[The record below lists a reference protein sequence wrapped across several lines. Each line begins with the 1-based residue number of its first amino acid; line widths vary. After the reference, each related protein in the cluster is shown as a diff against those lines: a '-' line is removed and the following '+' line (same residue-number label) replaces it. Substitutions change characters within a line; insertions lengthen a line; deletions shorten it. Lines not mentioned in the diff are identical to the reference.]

1 MDPVELLLHPVR
13 LRLVHA
19 FAGGRSLT
27 TTQLAARLPDVSQ
40 ATVYRHVATLADAG
54 ILEVEGEQRVRGFV
68 ERRYRLRTAAA
79 AITAERAAA
88 ATVDDHRRAFATAM
102 AVLLA
107 EYEQYLD
114 RPGADPAADMVGYR
128 QHGVWLIDEERARL
142 IEGMRAAIL
151 PIIEHGPGDGRR
163 PYLLSPI
170 LFPIAQAEP
179 GDEAAVQAEQ
189 RAEGR

>member
-27 TTQLAARLPDVSQ
+27 TAQLAARLPDVSQ

-68 ERRYRLRTAAA
+68 ERRYRLRAGAAT
-79 AITAERAAA
+79 ITAERAAA
-88 ATVDDHRRAFATAM
+88 ATRADHRKAFATAM

-107 EYEQYLD
+107 EYERYLGD
-114 RPGADPAADMVGYR
+114 PGADPAADQVGYR
-128 QHGVWLIDEERARL
+128 QHTVWLTEEERTRL

-151 PIIEHGPGDGRR
+151 PIIANRPDGGRT

-170 LFPIAQAEP
+170 LFPVASPED
-179 GDEAAVQAEQ
+179 GED
-189 RAEGR
+189 

>member
-27 TTQLAARLPDVSQ
+27 TAQLAARLPDVSQ
-40 ATVYRHVATLADAG
+40 ATVYRHVATLAEAG
-54 ILEVEGEQRVRGFV
+54 ILEVEAEQRVRGFV
-68 ERRYRLRTAAA
+68 ERHYRLRPSAAA
-79 AITAERAAA
+79 VTPSRAAA
-88 ATVDDHRRAFATAM
+88 ATTDEHRRAFATSM

-114 RPGADPAADMVGYR
+114 RPGTDPAADQVGYR
-128 QHGVWLIDEERARL
+128 QHAIWLSDGEREKL
-142 IEGMRAAIL
+142 IEGLRAAIVPVL
-151 PIIEHGPGDGRR
+151 GNGPEPERT

-170 LFPIAQAEP
+170 LFPLS
-179 GDEAAVQAEQ
+179 AEQ
-189 RAEGR
+189 S

>member
-27 TTQLAARLPDVSQ
+27 TAQLAARLPDVSQ
-40 ATVYRHVATLADAG
+40 ATVYRHVATLAEAG

-68 ERRYRLRTAAA
+68 ERRYRLHRDAAA
-79 AITAERAAA
+79 VSASRAAS
-88 ATVDDHRRAFATAM
+88 ATKAEHRRAFATAM
-102 AVLLA
+102 AVLIA

-114 RPGADPAADMVGYR
+114 QDESDPAADQVGYR
-128 QHGVWLIDEERARL
+128 QHAAWLNEEERSRL
-142 IEGMRAAIL
+142 IERMRAAIV
-151 PIIEHGPGDGRR
+151 PIIGNGPGPGRV

-170 LFPIAQAEP
+170 LFPVAEVS
-179 GDEAAVQAEQ
+179 ERSET
-189 RAEGR
+189 

>member
-27 TTQLAARLPDVSQ
+27 TAQLAARLPDVSQ
-40 ATVYRHVATLADAG
+40 ATVYRHVATLAEAG

-68 ERRYRLRTAAA
+68 ERHYRLRRTAAA
-79 AITAERAAA
+79 VSPARAAA
-88 ATVDDHRRAFATAM
+88 ATVDEHRRAFATAM

-107 EYEQYLD
+107 EYEQYLGG
-114 RPGADPAADMVGYR
+114 PGADPAADLVGYR
-128 QHGVWLIDEERARL
+128 QHAIWLTDDERARL

-151 PIIEHGPGDGRR
+151 PIIENGPAEGRR
-163 PYLLSPI
+163 PYLLSPV
-170 LFPIAQAEP
+170 LFPVVSA
-179 GDEAAVQAEQ
+179 D
-189 RAEGR
+189 

>member
-27 TTQLAARLPDVSQ
+27 TAQLAARLPDVSQ
-40 ATVYRHVATLADAG
+40 ATVYRHVATLAEAG

-68 ERRYRLRTAAA
+68 ERSYRLRPSAAA
-79 AITAERAAA
+79 VTAERAAA
-88 ATVDDHRRAFATAM
+88 ATKDDHRRAFATAM

-107 EYEQYLD
+107 EYGQYLD
-114 RPGADPAADMVGYR
+114 RPGTDPAADLVGYR
-128 QHGVWLIDEERARL
+128 QHAIWLTGAERARL
-142 IEGMRAAIL
+142 IEGMRAAIV
-151 PIIEHGPGDGRR
+151 PVIANGPGDGRT

-170 LFPIAQAEP
+170 LFPTAE
-179 GDEAAVQAEQ
+179 
-189 RAEGR
+189 

>member
-19 FAGGRSLT
+19 FGGGQTLT
-27 TTQLAARLPDVSQ
+27 TAQLAARLPDVSQ
-40 ATVYRHVATLADAG
+40 ATVYRHVATLAEAG

-68 ERRYRLRTAAA
+68 ERRYRLQ
-79 AITAERAAA
+79 RAAA
-88 ATVDDHRRAFATAM
+88 AVTPARAATATKDEHRRAFATAM

-107 EYEQYLD
+107 EYEQYLGRED
-114 RPGADPAADMVGYR
+114 SDPAADQVGYR
-128 QHGVWLIDEERARL
+128 QHAIWLTDDERAKL

-151 PIIEHGPGDGRR
+151 PVIGNTPDAGRI

-170 LFPIAQAEP
+170 LFPVADSGSAKP
-179 GDEAAVQAEQ
+179 A
-189 RAEGR
+189 

>member
-19 FAGGRSLT
+19 FAGGRALT
-27 TTQLAARLPDVSQ
+27 TAQLAARLPDVSQ
-40 ATVYRHVATLADAG
+40 ATVYRHVATLAEAG

-68 ERRYRLRTAAA
+68 ERRYRLRPQAAA
-79 AITAERAAA
+79 VTPERAAA
-88 ATVDDHRRAFATAM
+88 ASSDDHRRAFATAM

-114 RPGADPAADMVGYR
+114 RPGADPAGDQVGYR
-128 QHGVWLIDEERARL
+128 QHAIWLTGDERERL

-151 PIIEHGPGDGRR
+151 PVIGNGPGDGRM

-170 LFPIAQAEP
+170 LFPVAEP
-179 GDEAAVQAEQ
+179 E
-189 RAEGR
+189 

>member
-27 TTQLAARLPDVSQ
+27 TAQLAARLPDVSQ

-68 ERRYRLRTAAA
+68 ERRYRLRRAAA
-79 AITAERAAA
+79 AITLARAAA
-88 ATVDDHRRAFATAM
+88 ASKDDHRRAFATAM

-107 EYEQYLD
+107 EYGRYLD
-114 RPGADPAADMVGYR
+114 RPESDPAGDMVGYR
-128 QHGVWLIDEERARL
+128 QHAIWLTDDERARL

-151 PIIEHGPGDGRR
+151 PIIDNGPGEGRA
-163 PYLLSPI
+163 PYLLSPV
-170 LFPIAQAEP
+170 LFPVADPQWPDALGGESS
-179 GDEAAVQAEQ
+179 
-189 RAEGR
+189 RRL

>member
-19 FAGGRSLT
+19 FAGGRLLT
-27 TTQLAARLPDVSQ
+27 TAELAARLPDVSQ

-68 ERRYRLRTAAA
+68 ERRYRLRPGAAT
-79 AITAERAAA
+79 ITPERAAA
-88 ATVDDHRRAFATAM
+88 ATREDHRKAFSTAM

-107 EYEQYLD
+107 EYEQYLAD
-114 RPGADPAADMVGYR
+114 PSADPAADQVGYR
-128 QHGVWLIDEERARL
+128 QHTVWLTEDERARL
-142 IEGMRAAIL
+142 IEGMRSAIL
-151 PIIEHGPGDGRR
+151 PIIGNRPEPGRT

-170 LFPIAQAEP
+170 LFPVGLP
-179 GDEAAVQAEQ
+179 EQ
-189 RAEGR
+189 PEN

>member
-19 FAGGRSLT
+19 FAGGRTLT
-27 TTQLAARLPDVSQ
+27 TAQLAARLPDVSQ

-54 ILEVEGEQRVRGFV
+54 ILEVEGEQRVRGFI
-68 ERRYRLRTAAA
+68 ERRYRLRRSAVAVTP
-79 AITAERAAA
+79 ERAAA
-88 ATVDDHRRAFATAM
+88 ATLDDHRRAFATSM

-107 EYEQYLD
+107 EYERYLD

-128 QHGVWLIDEERARL
+128 QHAVWLTDAERERL
-142 IEGMRAAIL
+142 IEGMRDAIL
-151 PIIEHGPGDGRR
+151 PVVGNGPGDGRA

-170 LFPIAQAEP
+170 LFPVV
-179 GDEAAVQAEQ
+179 DDV
-189 RAEGR
+189 

>member
-19 FAGGRSLT
+19 FAGGQSLT
-27 TTQLAARLPDVSQ
+27 TAQLAARLPDVSQ

-54 ILEVEGEQRVRGFV
+54 ILEVESEQRVRGFV
-68 ERRYRLRTAAA
+68 ERSYRLRPSAA
-79 AITAERAAA
+79 AITAEQAAA

-107 EYEQYLD
+107 EYEQYLS
-114 RPGADPAADMVGYR
+114 RPGVDPAADMVGYR
-128 QHGVWLIDEERARL
+128 QHAVWLTEEERVRL

-151 PIIEHGPGDGRR
+151 PIIANGPGEGRA

-170 LFPIAQAEP
+170 LFPL
-179 GDEAAVQAEQ
+179 
-189 RAEGR
+189 